1 MFVCKFLKKCSSY
14 IILRIL
20 SIEGNS
26 VDLDEVAHF
35 EPPHQDLSC
44 LQIRLLLSL
53 ILKELSSINTDHC
66 NERFSKYT
74 VVKIVIITDL
84 R

>member
-1 MFVCKFLKKCSSY
+1 MFVCNFLKKCSSY

-26 VDLDEVAHF
+26 VDLDEVAHVH
-35 EPPHQDLSC
+35 PDLSC
-44 LQIRLLLSL
+44 LQIQLLSSL